1 MMAPVTLST
10 MVGHEAGSGAPRA
23 FHALAWTVLGATVAV
38 IISGDIVQA
47 TESGAG
53 CGENWP
59 RCDGALLPAFD
70 DAATGIEFA
79 HRVLTFV
86 LSLLVIWLFTL
97 ARRTFAAGH
106 RIRRAVNYVV
116 VFFVL
121 EILIGA
127 LLVVFGWVEQDASVG
142 RVVADSLH
150 VVNTFF
156 LIGVL
161 AFVVH
166 HVSGGRLIRLMPAA
180 RPERL
185 VLAGMAI
192 LVIIGVTGAVSSL
205 ADTLFPAE
213 TVLDGLREEFGPT
226 APFLLRF
233 RVVHPVVAIVGGTAM
248 FVIIGR
254 LVAAFPGPNAG
265 LGRRVQVIIGAQFGF
280 GILNLALL
288 TPLETQ
294 IIHLLMAELLWITF
308 LMFSWRLFDG
318 ADVEMPDH
326 REHVGGSAS

>member
-1 MMAPVTLST
+1 M
-10 MVGHEAGSGAPRA
+10 
-23 FHALAWTVLGATVAV
+23 LAWTVLAATVVV

-79 HRVLTFV
+79 HRALTFV
-86 LSLLVIWLFTL
+86 LSLLVIGLFTL

-106 RIRRAVNYVV
+106 RIHRAVDYVV
-116 VFFVL
+116 VLFVL

-156 LIGVL
+156 LIGAL

-166 HVSGGRLIRLMPAA
+166 HASGGRPVRPTPADPA
-180 RPERL
+180 DRL

-205 ADTLFPAE
+205 ADTLFPPDTILA
-213 TVLDGLREEFGPT
+213 GLREEFGPA

-248 FVIIGR
+248 FIIIGR
-254 LVAAFPGPNAG
+254 LVAAFPGANAP
-265 LGRRVQVIIGAQFGF
+265 LGRRVQAIIGAQFGF

-308 LMFSWRLFDG
+308 LTFSWRLFDF
-318 ADVEMPDH
+318 ADVNFSDH
-326 REHVGGSAS
+326 REHVGGSPS